1 MSLNSVNFNNMTLA
15 EKIKLMQMQKSGQ
28 TPTATLGSN
37 VNKMNTSIFASTKT
51 AMSQAVANPQ
61 NPQVTL
67 KDNNDNV
74 FSQLNMVSG
83 NQQTTSKSELYENPE
98 NITTTQDITKAQVQL
113 QTRMAKSGTN
123 PRLEDLSARLEARRN
138 EITSTGN
145 AATGTNTTENKN
157 ETNST
162 DAAGATSN
170 AESSQAQGEKKTS
183 EAQDEQKE
191 ARSMSKDAKADAK
204 ALTKD
209 SKNLN
214 KQMKAAQRNIQ
225 KSGQEMDKLTAEM
238 DKNQEE
244 IDAYTQEI
252 NTLQAEG
259 ADSTGAGE
267 RSAFSLKL
275 AGDDGNNVK
284 TRGMNS
290 TASAQSTTS
299 SDDTQAKID
308 NLNSKIDEKVA
319 SNTSIGVR
327 MNTIKTTQNKS
338 VTTMQNTVR
347 MKDKY
352 YTKML
357 KNNQT
362 QDKLTDKML
371 KAEQKINDAMVTVE
385 KVGKTTEQVGKLT
398 FAAGSAMACYPPTSA
413 AGQTMMN
420 IGTKAQKIG
429 SKVQMVG
436 QYGQAAAQ
444 AAISLTYTAQGDIG
458 KALSS
463 ASTAVQVGA
472 NAVKTNKEM
481 SAKMA
486 ELDGKLQ
493 AGMEKSATAAAAQEA
508 AKQAKAD
515 GTLGDMSKKEYAK
528 NAKAQLDTKVENNE
542 LTNKDI
548 LAATKGDNAGVN
560 SSNLLDKSADGNV
573 DTSKLKNSA
582 TARKDAAKAQ
592 KAAKASSTSA
602 NGKKQSVFSK
612 GADFL
617 AKNGDKIS
625 GALNSAA
632 QKLSKKDT
640 QTQSNPQVARTTTTG
655 TVASAA
661 QMNELARRK
670 KMMGL

>member
-138 EITSTGN
+138 EITSAGN

-209 SKNLN
+209 SKNLD

-560 SSNLLDKSADGNV
+560 SSNLLDKSTDGTV

-582 TARKDAAKAQ
+582 TARKEAAKVQ
-592 KAAKASSTSA
+592 KAATASTTSTK
-602 NGKKQSVFSK
+602 GKKQSVFSK

-640 QTQSNPQVARTTTTG
+640 QTQSNTQVARTTTTG

>member
-1 MSLNSVNFNNMTLA
+1 MTLA

-290 TASAQSTTS
+290 TASTQSTDS

-308 NLNSKIDEKVA
+308 NLNSKIDEKVS

-493 AGMEKSATAAAAQEA
+493 VGMEKSATAAAAQEA